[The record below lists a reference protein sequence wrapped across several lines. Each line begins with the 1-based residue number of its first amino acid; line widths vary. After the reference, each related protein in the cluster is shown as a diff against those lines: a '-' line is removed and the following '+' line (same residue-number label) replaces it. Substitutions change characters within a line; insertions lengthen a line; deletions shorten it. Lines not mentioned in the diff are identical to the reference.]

1 MKWFGVGSFH
11 NRHRTLLRSPLPER
25 STARQRH
32 HTGRMHD
39 QIEQMLASGLARSRH
54 SSADLSVMI
63 MPAWEERS
71 APRNSA
77 LVDNSLA
84 CQVVGLRLWESQDK
98 ADDGH
103 ITPLPVFRRRVLFE
117 DELADFSAF
126 FGSLEWF
133 REIPDQI
140 TARRKGHTSPT
151 YRGAV
156 RLDNNREAFR

>member
-1 MKWFGVGSFH
+1 
-11 NRHRTLLRSPLPER
+11 LPER
-25 STARQRH
+25 STVGND
-32 HTGRMHD
+32 TTFTRMHD

-71 APRNSA
+71 APGNSA

-84 CQVVGLRLWESQDK
+84 CEVVGLRLWESQDK

-103 ITPLPVFRRRVLFE
+103 ITPCRCFVGEF
-117 DELADFSAF
+117 FSKMSWPISVHSSARLS
-126 FGSLEWF
+126 GSGKY
-133 REIPDQI
+133 RN
-140 TARRKGHTSPT
+140 RRKGHTSPT